1 MFICGQTLV
10 ALMHIFDFIWDITRK
25 KEHLMDKLQ
34 RSFVFWQT
42 LGCLHQT
49 ICTSQYFLMNFT
61 NEKIQ
66 SNAQQHTHQNRVFIL
81 RVGSVL
87 IDCNLSNIFV
97 IIKNKWIICIWS
109 ANCTREYKIHK
120 KHATCIL
127 SWQLKNLWTRQGW
140 EILMYIHKQAK

>member
-1 MFICGQTLV
+1 MYRRQIKRFYVVIN
-10 ALMHIFDFIWDITRK
+10 ALMCVHLWTNTCSFDAHLWLYLRYHK
-25 KEHLMDKLQ
+25 KKKHLMDKLS
-34 RSFVFWQT
+34 RYFVFWQT

-61 NEKIQ
+61 NEKIK

-97 IIKNKWIICIWS
+97 IIKNKCKTLDYLHLERQLHSWI
-109 ANCTREYKIHK
+109 
-120 KHATCIL
+120 
-127 SWQLKNLWTRQGW
+127 
-140 EILMYIHKQAK
+140 